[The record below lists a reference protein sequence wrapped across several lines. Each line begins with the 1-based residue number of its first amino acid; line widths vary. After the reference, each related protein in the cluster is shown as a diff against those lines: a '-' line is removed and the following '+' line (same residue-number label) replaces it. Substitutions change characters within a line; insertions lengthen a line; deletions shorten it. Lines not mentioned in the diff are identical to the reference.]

1 MLTQY
6 KELMIFAVVGV
17 AWLLSAL
24 CLGSL
29 LGRCVVTADRR
40 QVDGHTADPGAPLYV
55 ADILRA
61 QSAVPRG

>member
-1 MLTQY
+1 
-6 KELMIFAVVGV
+6 MIFAVVGV

-29 LGRCVVTADRR
+29 VGRCVATADRR
-40 QVDGHTADPGAPLYV
+40 EGVEDAAVDAPLYV